1 MFVQPIFYNLKFSV
15 TQAINPHI
23 QQSANKFVEKAI
35 SLPSKKVKN
44 SGAKLPKKILG
55 KDISLH
61 AQPKTDMVI
70 LSSAKSK
77 VQKVQNKTNNNIGK
91 NIKKVLNKYFDNS
104 DVNSEKQIAR
114 QENLTSLV
122 NSYEKENIV
131 RQRKNS
137 RTNETLK
144 EERQRAIRLMTNDA
158 KERLNIF
165 KESAREGKKEM
176 ARDIR
181 KNYPE
186 YVPNH
191 EEIVDN
197 TSKIYQ

>member
-23 QQSANKFVEKAI
+23 QQSANKFVEKAV

-61 AQPKTDMVI
+61 AQPKTDMVV

-77 VQKVQNKTNNNIGK
+77 VQKVQNKTKNNNGK
-91 NIKKVLNKYFDNS
+91 NIKNVLNKYFDNS
-104 DVNSEKQIAR
+104 DVNAEQQIAR

>member
-23 QQSANKFVEKAI
+23 QQSANKFVEKAV

-61 AQPKTDMVI
+61 AQPKTDMVV

-77 VQKVQNKTNNNIGK
+77 VQKVQNKTKNNNGK
-91 NIKKVLNKYFDNS
+91 NIKNVLNKYFDNS
-104 DVNSEKQIAR
+104 DVNAEQQIAR

-144 EERQRAIRLMTNDA
+144 EEIQRAIRLMTNDA
-158 KERLNIF
+158 KEQLNIF

>member
-1 MFVQPIFYNLKFSV
+1 M
-15 TQAINPHI
+15 
-23 QQSANKFVEKAI
+23 
-35 SLPSKKVKN
+35 PSKKVKN
-44 SGAKLPKKILG
+44 SGAKLPKKILC

>member
-1 MFVQPIFYNLKFSV
+1 MFVQPIFYNLKLSV

-23 QQSANKFVEKAI
+23 QQSANKFVEKAV

-61 AQPKTDMVI
+61 AQPKTDMVV

-77 VQKVQNKTNNNIGK
+77 VQKVQNKTKNNNGK
-91 NIKKVLNKYFDNS
+91 NIKNVLNKYFDNS
-104 DVNSEKQIAR
+104 DVNAEQQIAR

>member
-23 QQSANKFVEKAI
+23 QQSANKFVEKAV

-61 AQPKTDMVI
+61 AQPKTDMVV

-77 VQKVQNKTNNNIGK
+77 VQKVQNKTKNNNGK
-91 NIKKVLNKYFDNS
+91 NIKNVLNKYFDNS
-104 DVNSEKQIAR
+104 DVNAEQQIAR

-131 RQRKNS
+131 RQRKIS